1 MFPYQI
7 YQALADE
14 RARNLMSQ
22 ARGREQLAVARHARR
37 GRTTPAFTLRRAA
50 SQLWALARTRDSS
63 RATSARTS
71 TRSAGPM
78 GCVT

>member
-14 RARNLMSQ
+14 RVRDLMSQ
-22 ARGREQLAVARHARR
+22 ARGREQLAAARHARSS
-37 GRTTPAFTLRRAA
+37 RTTSALTLRRAA